1 MDVQSLVEYIYEDNR
16 QDCNIFLVVNS
27 IEKSEELFAFLV
39 SLSIHGFIKMCGNGV
54 QIENIPVSAI
64 LQVQQK
70 LRNIG
75 IALKLTFHTPDRP
88 NEVSTIELRMKPK
101 VNTIEDMALFL
112 HCQIATYVLTFSFIR
127 KQLKETCHYI

>member
-1 MDVQSLVEYIYEDNR
+1 
-16 QDCNIFLVVNS
+16 
-27 IEKSEELFAFLV
+27 
-39 SLSIHGFIKMCGNGV
+39 MCGNGV